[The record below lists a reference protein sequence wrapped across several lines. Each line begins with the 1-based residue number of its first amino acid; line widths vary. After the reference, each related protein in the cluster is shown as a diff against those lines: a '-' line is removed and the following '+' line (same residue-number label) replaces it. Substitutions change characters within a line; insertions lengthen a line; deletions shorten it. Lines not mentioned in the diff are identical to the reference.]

1 MAYVKRGFLEII
13 SVMLSTMSGGPL
25 RKTHITFKCNLD
37 SRAVGKYLRILNEHH
52 LVRRSKENVSFYEI
66 TSRGRDYVTKYSQL
80 LDILGSDE
88 TKIYSNLELSLKS

>member
-1 MAYVKRGFLEII
+1 LAYVKRGFLEII
-13 SVMLSTMSGGPL
+13 SVMLTTMSGGPL

-37 SRAVGKYLRILNEHH
+37 SRAVGKYLGILNEHQ
-52 LVRRSKENVSFYEI
+52 LIRRSKENASFYVI
-66 TSRGRDYVTKYSQL
+66 TSRGQDYVTKYSQL